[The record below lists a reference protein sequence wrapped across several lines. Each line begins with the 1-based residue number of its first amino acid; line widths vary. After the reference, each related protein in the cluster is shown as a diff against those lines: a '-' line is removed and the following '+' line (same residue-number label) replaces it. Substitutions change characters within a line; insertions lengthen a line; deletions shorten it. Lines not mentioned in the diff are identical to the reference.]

1 MFGPKL
7 RSCCLILLVLVVSSV
22 IAQLPTA
29 PTTSAGLVELPVV
42 FTCPMHPDVQSSQ
55 PGMCPRCRMQLVAKL
70 PERVEYPVTLQLNPE
85 AVKAGQPLELAFTV
99 KDPNTGRLVRD
110 FQTIHEKLYHIFIV
124 SQDLEYF
131 VHGHGEQGPDSVF
144 RFHTS
149 LPKSGMYRVLS
160 DFYPNGGTPQLIPK
174 TILVPGGRITP
185 GTTLKSDLES
195 KNSGNMQVS
204 LALQP
209 EHPVAGMQTML
220 SFHLEPADKLEL
232 FLGAWAHMLAASDDL
247 VDMIHDHP
255 VVADGGPSM
264 QFSLIF
270 PRPRVYRIWVQF
282 QRNGV
287 VNTAVFDVPV
297 SGSAQA
303 NVAHWANRR

>member
-1 MFGPKL
+1 MIPMFGPKL

-131 VHGHGEQGPDSVF
+131 VPLFSV
-144 RFHTS
+144 
-149 LPKSGMYRVLS
+149 
-160 DFYPNGGTPQLIPK
+160 
-174 TILVPGGRITP
+174 
-185 GTTLKSDLES
+185 
-195 KNSGNMQVS
+195 
-204 LALQP
+204 A
-209 EHPVAGMQTML
+209 
-220 SFHLEPADKLEL
+220 
-232 FLGAWAHMLAASDDL
+232 
-247 VDMIHDHP
+247 
-255 VVADGGPSM
+255 
-264 QFSLIF
+264 
-270 PRPRVYRIWVQF
+270 
-282 QRNGV
+282 
-287 VNTAVFDVPV
+287 VNKVF
-297 SGSAQA
+297 
-303 NVAHWANRR
+303 